1 MYRPSPLAVV
11 DSVAAPPAWPH
22 PLVWRADTLPAAHH
36 PVWPT
41 GFAALDACLPG
52 SGWPCGALTE
62 VLQPAGQHLEWQLVL
77 PALAHGLAQALSPG
91 EQASQ
96 GWVLV
101 GAPHVPHLQ
110 GLRARGLSAAHLASL
125 VSVEA
130 HEPVQ
135 RLWACEQALLSPSVA
150 AVLAW
155 LPHAPTQA
163 LRRLQQAAQRHGCV
177 LWVFRPL
184 SAQAHATPAVLR
196 LHASAHTCPGWLEV
210 GVLKR
215 RGPPLAQ
222 PLQLPSPDLGLQ
234 ATLAGARWLRAQHR
248 QPSVGTQPTG
258 HSLGHPPTHPTP
270 TLARP
275 STLPSSLFPSH
286 HALAGTESFA

>member
-1 MYRPSPLAVV
+1 M
-11 DSVAAPPAWPH
+11 
-22 PLVWRADTLPAAHH
+22 
-36 PVWPT
+36 
-41 GFAALDACLPG
+41 
-52 SGWPCGALTE
+52 
-62 VLQPAGQHLEWQLVL
+62 
-77 PALAHGLAQALSPG
+77 
-91 EQASQ
+91 
-96 GWVLV
+96 
-101 GAPHVPHLQ
+101 
-110 GLRARGLSAAHLASL
+110 
-125 VSVEA
+125 
-130 HEPVQ
+130 
-135 RLWACEQALLSPSVA
+135 LSPSVA

-248 QPSVGTQPTG
+248 QPSV
-258 HSLGHPPTHPTP
+258 
-270 TLARP
+270 
-275 STLPSSLFPSH
+275 STATSVRRTASSPSH
-286 HALAGTESFA
+286 HDLVGTESLA